1 MKNAKFIAII
11 VAVVGLTACSTTTTR
26 TVYVNEDPHAAYRAS
41 HGSVTNIEPVQVSG
55 ETTGAGAV
63 VGGIV
68 GGVAGHQVGKGRGK
82 DVATVAGVVGG
93 ALIGNEIEKRQQG
106 APDVTRV
113 AIRFDNG
120 SQRNFDYAQAVDLR
134 AGDRVRVDGDRVS
147 RY

>member
-41 HGSVTNIEPVQVSG
+41 HGRVTNIEPVRVSG

-68 GGVAGHQVGKGRGK
+68 GGVAGHQVGQGRGK

-93 ALIGNEIEKRQQG
+93 ALIGNEIEKQNSAAKTYYRVSVRLDNGAYRTFQQG
-106 APDVTRV
+106 F
-113 AIRFDNG
+113 IG
-120 SQRNFDYAQAVDLR
+120 DLR
-134 AGDRVRVDGDRVS
+134 VSDRVRVDHDQLVMN
-147 RY
+147 